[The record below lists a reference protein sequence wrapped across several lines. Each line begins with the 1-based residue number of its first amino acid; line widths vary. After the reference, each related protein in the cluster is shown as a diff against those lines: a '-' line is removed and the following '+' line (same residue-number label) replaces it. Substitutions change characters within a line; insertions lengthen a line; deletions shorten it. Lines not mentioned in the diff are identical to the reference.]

1 MTDDPLA
8 FQLFTEIGIIDQ
20 LGGAAF
26 ERALPAGLTR
36 AQFGVLQH
44 LSRRARPSQSPGTI
58 AAAMQ
63 VSRATMTS
71 TLGRLAKRGLVAIE
85 DDPADGRGKQVRLT
99 DAGETL
105 RQACIAAVLPLLPL
119 VGQALTAAEQDQML
133 GLLRKLRE
141 VLDTARDAAP

>member
-20 LGGAAF
+20 LGSAAF

-36 AQFGVLQH
+36 AQFGVLHH

-71 TLGRLAKRGLVAIE
+71 TLSRLARRGLVAIG
-85 DDPADGRGKQVRLT
+85 DDPADGRAKQVRLT
-99 DAGETL
+99 AAGEKM
-105 RQACIAAVLPLLPL
+105 RQASIAAVTPLLPL
-119 VGQALTAAEQDQML
+119 VGAALDSAEQERL
-133 GLLRKLRE
+133 LALLRQLRE
-141 VLDTARDAAP
+141 VLDKSRDPAT

>member
-8 FQLFTEIGIIDQ
+8 FQLFTEIRIIDQ

-44 LSRRARPSQSPGTI
+44 LTRRARPSQSPGTI

-99 DAGETL
+99 DAGETM
-105 RQACIAAVLPLLPL
+105 RQACIAAVMPLLPL
-119 VGQALTAAEQDQML
+119 VGQALTAAEQDQLL

>member
-8 FQLFTEIGIIDQ
+8 FQLFTELGIIDQ

>member
-99 DAGETL
+99 DAGETV

-119 VGQALTAAEQDQML
+119 VGQALTAAEQDQLL

-141 VLDTARDAAP
+141 VLDAARDAAP

>member
-26 ERALPAGLTR
+26 ERALPVGLTR

-105 RQACIAAVLPLLPL
+105 RQACIAAIMPLLPL
-119 VGQALTAAEQDQML
+119 VGQALTAAEQDQLL

-141 VLDTARDAAP
+141 VLDAARDAAP

>member
-44 LSRRARPSQSPGTI
+44 LSRRTRPSQSPGTI

>member
-20 LGGAAF
+20 LGSAAF

-36 AQFGVLQH
+36 AQFGVLHH

-71 TLGRLAKRGLVAIE
+71 TLSRLARRELVAIE

-99 DAGETL
+99 AAGEEM
-105 RQACIAAVLPLLPL
+105 RQASIAAVTPLLPL
-119 VGQALTAAEQDQML
+119 VGAALDAAEQERL
-133 GLLRKLRE
+133 LALLRQLRE
-141 VLDTARDAAP
+141 VLDKARDPAT

>member
-1 MTDDPLA
+1 MTEDPLA

-26 ERALPAGLTR
+26 ERALPTGLTR

-44 LSRRARPSQSPGTI
+44 LARRARPSQSPGRI

-71 TLGRLAKRGLVAIE
+71 TLGRLDRRGLVEIA
-85 DDPADGRGKQVRLT
+85 DDPVDGRGKQVRLT
-99 DAGETL
+99 AAGEAM
-105 RQACIAAVLPLLPL
+105 RQSSISAVMPLLPL
-119 VGQALTAAEQDQML
+119 VNEALDEGEQVRL
-133 GLLRKLRE
+133 LELLRQLRE
-141 VLDTARDAAP
+141 VLDRARDPA

>member
-44 LSRRARPSQSPGTI
+44 LYRRARPSQSPGTI

-99 DAGETL
+99 DAGETV

>member
-1 MTDDPLA
+1 MTEDPLA

-44 LSRRARPSQSPGTI
+44 LSRRARPGQSPGTI

-99 DAGETL
+99 QAGETV
-105 RQACIAAVLPLLPL
+105 RQACIAAVMPLLPL
-119 VGQALTAAEQDQML
+119 VSQALTAAEQDQML
-133 GLLRKLRE
+133 GLLRRLRE
-141 VLDTARDAAP
+141 VLDGARDGAR

>member
-1 MTDDPLA
+1 MTEDPLA

-99 DAGETL
+99 QAGETV
-105 RQACIAAVLPLLPL
+105 RQACIAAVMPLLPL
-119 VGQALTAAEQDQML
+119 VSQALTAAEQDQML
-133 GLLRKLRE
+133 GLLRRLRE
-141 VLDTARDAAP
+141 VLDGARDGAR

>member
-1 MTDDPLA
+1 MTEDPLA

-20 LGGAAF
+20 LGGTAF
-26 ERALPAGLTR
+26 ERSLPRGMTR

-71 TLGRLAKRGLVAIE
+71 TLGRLVQRGLVEIA

-99 DAGETL
+99 DAGEAM
-105 RQACIAAVLPLLPL
+105 RQACIAAIMPLLPI
-119 VGQALTAAEQDQML
+119 VDTALAQPDQVRL
-133 GLLRKLRE
+133 LELLRQLRE
-141 VLDTARDAAP
+141 ALDRAQD